1 MKVKRILTVQDM
13 SCVGQCSLTVALP
26 ILSVCGVETCPLPT
40 AVLSTHTGGFKG
52 FTVRDLSPDIP
63 GITAHWQREGLLFDA
78 FYTGYLASGEQVDQ
92 ILTLFDTLAAPGA
105 PRIVDPAM
113 ADNGLMYKGL
123 PDGFAAEMLRLCR
136 RADILLPN
144 TTEACMLTGLPWQ
157 ENMSEAQV
165 DALLD
170 RLQEI
175 CPTVILTGVGF
186 REGFTGVMV
195 AQDGERRHYEH
206 RKMPHGRHG
215 TGDIYSSA
223 FTGALLR
230 GLSAYDAAVIA
241 ADYTLACIERTQD
254 DPDHWYGVHFESAL
268 PLLSR
273 RLEDA
278 LHTP

>member
-1 MKVKRILTVQDM
+1 MKRILTSLLLIALAFSASAQIRGYNIVVSVTPDHQDWNYR
-13 SCVGQCSLTVALP
+13 
-26 ILSVCGVETCPLPT
+26 
-40 AVLSTHTGGFKG
+40 TGEKARFVVN
-52 FTVRDLSPDIP
+52 VRK
-63 GITAHWQREGLLFDA
+63 
-78 FYTGYLASGEQVDQ
+78 SG
-92 ILTLFDTLAAPGA
+92 T
-105 PRIVDPAM
+105 
-113 ADNGLMYKGL
+113 
-123 PDGFAAEMLRLCR
+123 
-136 RADILLPN
+136 LLPN

-254 DPDHWYGVHFESAL
+254 DPDHWYGVKFELAL
-268 PLLSR
+268 PDYIRMLG
-273 RLEDA
+273 
-278 LHTP
+278 H